1 MRKDLSKYLI
11 QVGTLLLL
19 IGIVGATLT
28 GCTVVVN
35 SENVTT
41 ATDVTNAVLGGL

>member
-1 MRKDLSKYLI
+1 MRKDLSKYML

-19 IGIVGATLT
+19 TGIVVTILT